1 MPLILASAKVAIAPS
16 RKGGDSNSVPPPL
29 VNYTLQFPPQ
39 GADQPGMRHLRRNK
53 RTPYSGA
60 IEVSWVEPGREPRF
74 ARGRCLDLSED
85 GLRLELPVA
94 LPLRAVVTLRF
105 ERIQLRGT
113 ASVRY
118 LRRAGMKFVLGF
130 ELSQHLRQLVV
141 HKLEILQPLSSSLAS

>member
-1 MPLILASAKVAIAPS
+1 
-16 RKGGDSNSVPPPL
+16 
-29 VNYTLQFPPQ
+29 
-39 GADQPGMRHLRRNK
+39 MRHRDLRRNK

-60 IEVSWVEPGREPRF
+60 IEVSWLEPNSEPRF

-94 LPLRAVVTLRF
+94 LPVRTVVTLRF
-105 ERIQLRGT
+105 ERIQLTGT

-130 ELSQHLRQLVV
+130 EMSQHLRQLVV
-141 HKLEILQPLSSSLAS
+141 HNFEILQPLSSLVAS